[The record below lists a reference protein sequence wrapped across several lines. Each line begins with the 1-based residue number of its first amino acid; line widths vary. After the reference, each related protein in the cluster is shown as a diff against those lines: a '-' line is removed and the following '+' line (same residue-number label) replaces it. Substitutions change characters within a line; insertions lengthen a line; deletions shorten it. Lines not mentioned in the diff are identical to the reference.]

1 MEIRRRNTERD
12 VFCIR
17 KRQRQMRVSDKGT
30 VALAQTHDLGS
41 QANKA
46 KKPTIQ
52 SNVEDIPERIGFQLC
67 MHFHDD
73 ELQSMV
79 HL

>member
-1 MEIRRRNTERD
+1 MGMEIRRRNTERD

-17 KRQRQMRVSDKGT
+17 KRQMRVSDKGM

-41 QANKA
+41 QASKA

-52 SNVEDIPERIGFQLC
+52 SNVEDIQKRIGFQLC

-79 HL
+79 RL